1 MNKTWKR
8 QVFRHTA
15 LYTAILMFSHT
26 GGGGGAQAQTQT
38 QTHKYAIVMNGQNL
52 PEVKWGQDYKKLAQK
67 SNERQ
72 FTHTTNFHI
81 KKNVTLSFNNIDE
94 VVAEKKDVVVFGT
107 ATYLPPYGKVSG
119 FDADKLKKRGD
130 ALGWI
135 KTTKPGLVGY
145 SYEGVTCQN
154 NYNNASS
161 GCPELIY
168 KTQFSF
174 GQQGLKKKTTG
185 GLDIAED
192 KSRDNS
198 PIYKLQD
205 YPGLGVSF
213 NLSSESLV
221 KSIKY
226 NKIISSFSE
235 GVTQQNGTQNQHK
248 DKNLV
253 YTTGDYQYKNKYS
266 SRYVGQNEHSA
277 IAFYL
282 NAKLH
287 LLDKKNIKN
296 IAQGKTVNLGT
307 LKSYVEPTAE
317 WKNKRQNYFQ
327 GNWTFEDKGTVSVKL
342 KLPEVKAGRCVN
354 KNNPNPNAK
363 APSPALTAPAL
374 WFGPVQNGKVQMYSA
389 SVSTYP
395 DSSSSQIFLQN
406 LSRKDDTSKPG
417 RYSLKP
423 LSTSEIKSK
432 EPNFTGR
439 QTIIRLDGRVQQIK
453 LGQSNNEVVGFNGNS
468 NNATFGIVSE
478 GSFMPDTSEW
488 KKVLLPWT
496 VRVFADDSK
505 FKEFNKEEKDNKPKY
520 SQKYRSRDNGKRER
534 NLGDIVNS
542 PIVAVGGYLATS
554 ANDGMVHIFKKGNG
568 GDERNYS
575 LKLSYIPGTMPRKDI
590 ENKDST
596 LAKELRAFAEKGYV
610 GDRYGV
616 DGGFVLRQVNLNGKD
631 HVFMFGAMGFGGR
644 GAYALDLTK
653 ADGSDPTKASLFDVK
668 DNGNNGNNGNNRVE
682 LGYTVGTPQI
692 GKTHN
697 GKYAAFLASGY
708 ATKKIDDPTNKTALY
723 VYDLENNG
731 NLIKKIEVKDGKGG
745 LSSPTLVDKDLDG
758 TVDIAYA
765 GDRGGKMYRFDLSG
779 QSPDQWTVRP
789 IFEGTKPIT
798 SAPAISQLKDKRVV
812 IFGTGSDL
820 SEEDVDNMEE
830 QYIYGIFDDDTAT
843 TGTVNFSGSGGGLL
857 EQVLSRD
864 NDNKTL
870 FLTDYKRS
878 DGSGSKG
885 WVVKLKDGQRVTV
898 KPTVVLRTAFV
909 TIRKYNDGGCGAE
922 TAILGIN
929 TADGGKLTKKSA
941 RPIVPDANKDVAQYS
956 GHKQTTKG
964 KSIPIGCMQKGNEI
978 VCPNGYV
985 YDKPVN
991 VRYLDEKKTD
1001 GFSTTADGDAGGSG
1015 IDPAGKR
1022 SGKNNRCFS
1031 QKGVRTLLMNDLDS
1045 LDITGP
1051 TCGMKR
1057 ISWREVFY

>member
-1 MNKTWKR
+1 MN
-8 QVFRHTA
+8 A
-15 LYTAILMFSHT
+15 
-26 GGGGGAQAQTQT
+26 
-38 QTHKYAIVMNGQNL
+38 QNL
-52 PEVKWGQDYKKLAQK
+52 PEVKWGSQYQSLTHK
-67 SNERQ
+67 SNEREVI
-72 FTHTTNFHI
+72 HTSGFSWVKKHI
-81 KKNVTLSFNNIDE
+81 SFSFNNTDE
-94 VVAEKKDVVVFGT
+94 VVAEKKDAVVFGA

-119 FDADKLKKRGD
+119 FD
-130 ALGWI
+130 
-135 KTTKPGLVGY
+135 TTKLTERKNAVDQIGTTHPGLVGY
-145 SYEGVTCQN
+145 SYEGSTC
-154 NYNNASS
+154 SS
-161 GCPELIY
+161 GGCPTVAY
-168 KTQFSF
+168 RTQFTF
-174 GQQGLKKKTTG
+174 GNSSLAKKTNGG
-185 GLDIAED
+185 GLDIYED

-198 PIYKLQD
+198 PIYKLKD
-205 YPGLGVSF
+205 HPWLGVSF
-213 NLSSESLV
+213 NLGGESSFKPKRQGSLV
-221 KSIKY
+221 
-226 NKIISSFSE
+226 SSFSE
-235 GVTQQNGTQNQHK
+235 DVTQQNGADSQHK
-248 DKNLV
+248 GKNLV
-253 YTTGDYQYKNKYS
+253 YTTDDYKSQNNKNHQDKHHA
-266 SRYVGQNEHSA
+266 V
-277 IAFYL
+277 AFYL

-287 LLDKKNIKN
+287 LLDKKHITN
-296 IAQGKTVNLGT
+296 IAQVGTVDLGT
-307 LKSYVEPTAE
+307 LKTRIEPTEA
-317 WKNKRQNYFQ
+317 WKKQNNNFFS
-327 GNWTFEDKGTVSVKL
+327 GSWTYEEKGLVSVKL

-354 KNNPNPNAK
+354 KNNPNPN

-432 EPNFTGR
+432 EPTFTGR
-439 QTIIRLDGRVQQIK
+439 QTVIRLDSGVQQIK
-453 LGQSNNEVVGFNGNS
+453 LGKNNNEVTGFNGNS

-496 VRVFADDSK
+496 VRGSADDNR
-505 FKEFNKEEKDNKPKY
+505 FKSINQESSQY
-520 SQKYRSRDNGKRER
+520 SQRYRIRDNNSNR

-542 PIVAVGGYLATS
+542 PIVAVGEYLATS
-554 ANDGMVHIFKKGNG
+554 ANDGMVHIFKKNG
-568 GDERNYS
+568 GGDDRNYS

-616 DGGFVLRQVNLNGKD
+616 DGGFVLRQVERDGKTR
-631 HVFMFGAMGFGGR
+631 VFMFGAMGFGGR

-653 ADGSDPTKASLFDVK
+653 AENGNPTAVSLFDVK
-668 DNGNNGNNGNNRVE
+668 HDNSGNNSNNSNNSVQ

-708 ATKKIDDPTNKTALY
+708 ATKTIDDQQNKTALY
-723 VYDLENNG
+723 VYDLESNNG
-731 NLIKKIEVKDGKGG
+731 TPIATINVPDGKGG

-779 QSPDQWTVRP
+779 NNPNSWTVRT

-820 SEEDVDNMEE
+820 SEEDVDNKDI
-830 QYIYGIFDDDTAT
+830 QHVYGIFDNDTDTSVAKD
-843 TGTVNFSGSGGGLL
+843 GQGNGLL
-857 EQVLSRD
+857 EQVLKKD
-864 NDNKTL
+864 GNTL
-870 FLTDYKRS
+870 FLSDYKRS
-878 DGSGSKG
+878 NGSGDKG
-885 WVVKLKDGQRVTV
+885 WVVKLEAGQRVTV

-909 TIRKYNDGGCGAE
+909 TIRKYTTDGCGAE

-941 RPIVPDANKDVAQYS
+941 RPIVPEANTAVAQYS
-956 GHKQTTKG
+956 GHKKTSSG
-964 KSIPIGCMQKGNEI
+964 KSIPIGCMEKNGGT

-1015 IDPAGKR
+1015 IDPDGKR

-1057 ISWREVFY
+1057 ISWREIFY

>member
-1 MNKTWKR
+1 TR
-8 QVFRHTA
+8 Q
-15 LYTAILMFSHT
+15 
-26 GGGGGAQAQTQT
+26 
-38 QTHKYAIVMNGQNL
+38 YAIIMNEGNQ
-52 PEVKWGQDYKKLAQK
+52 PEVQWNGSYSIKDKDRKREY
-67 SNERQ
+67 
-72 FTHTTNFHI
+72 THHNHSRGGSS
-81 KKNVTLSFNNIDE
+81 VSFNNSDE
-94 VVAEKKDVVVFGT
+94 LVSQQSGTAVFGT

-119 FDADKLKKRGD
+119 FDADGLNKRGN
-130 ALGWI
+130 AAGWI
-135 KTTKPGLVGY
+135 RTTRIALAGY
-145 SYEGVTCQN
+145 SYEGVVCRSGT
-154 NYNNASS
+154 
-161 GCPELIY
+161 GCPKLVY
-168 KTQFSF
+168 KTRFSF
-174 GQQGLKKKTTG
+174 DNPDLVKNAGR
-185 GLDIAED
+185 LDRHTD
-192 KSRDNS
+192 PSRENS
-198 PIYKLQD
+198 PIYKLKD
-205 YPGLGVSF
+205 YPWLGVSF
-213 NLSSESLV
+213 NLGAEGTTKDGKTINKLV
-221 KSIKY
+221 
-226 NKIISSFSE
+226 SSFDEKNSS
-235 GVTQQNGTQNQHK
+235 NN
-248 DKNLV
+248 NLV
-253 YTTGDYQYKNKYS
+253 YTTEGRDISLGDWQREKTAMAY
-266 SRYVGQNEHSA
+266 
-277 IAFYL
+277 YL

-287 LLDKKNIKN
+287 LLDKKGIKDITN
-296 IAQGKTVNLGT
+296 KTVQLGVLRPSIDVRLQRNT
-307 LKSYVEPTAE
+307 GLAGLLNFWASWDIKDNGQIP
-317 WKNKRQNYFQ
+317 
-327 GNWTFEDKGTVSVKL
+327 VKL
-342 KLPEVKAGRCVN
+342 GLPEVKAGRCIN
-354 KNNPNPNAK
+354 KANPNPK
-363 APSPALTAPAL
+363 AQALSPALTAPAL
-374 WFGPVQNGKVQMYSA
+374 WFGAGQDGKAEMYSA

-395 DSSSSQIFLQN
+395 DSSSSRIFLQN
-406 LSRKDDTSKPG
+406 LKRNNDPNKPG
-417 RYSLKP
+417 RYSLAD
-423 LSTSEIKSK
+423 LSASDIQSK
-432 EPNFTGR
+432 EPSFTSR
-439 QTIIRLDGRVQQIK
+439 QTIIRLDGGVHEIK
-453 LGQSNNEVVGFNGNS
+453 LDRSNEATGLNGNDGK
-468 NNATFGIVSE
+468 NDTFGIVSE

-496 VRVFADDSK
+496 VRASNDDGQ
-505 FKEFNKEEKDNKPKY
+505 FNTFNKEENNGKPKY
-520 SQKYRSRDNGKRER
+520 SQKYRSRDSSKHER

-568 GDERNYS
+568 VDERNYS
-575 LKLSYIPGTMPRKDI
+575 LKLSYIPGTMPRQYFD
-590 ENKDST
+590 NDTSALKDST

-616 DGGFVLRQVNLNGKD
+616 DGGFVLRQVERNGKD

-653 ADGSDPTKASLFDVK
+653 ADGNDPTKASLFDVK
-668 DNGNNGNNGNNRVE
+668 DNGNNGNNRVE

-708 ATKKIDDPTNKTALY
+708 ATKEINSTENQTALY
-723 VYDLENNG
+723 VYDLESNNG
-731 NLIKKIEVKDGKGG
+731 TPIATINVPDGKGG

-765 GDRGGKMYRFDLSG
+765 GDRGGSMYRFDLSG
-779 QSPDQWTVRP
+779 NNPTSWSARA
-789 IFEGTKPIT
+789 IFSGNKPIT

-820 SEEDVDNMEE
+820 SEDDVLSTSE
-830 QYIYGIFDDDTAT
+830 QYIYGIFDDDTAASNVDVKLK
-843 TGTVNFSGSGGGLL
+843 GLGGGLL
-857 EQVLSRD
+857 EQVLEQKD
-864 NDNKTL
+864 KTL

-878 DGSGSKG
+878 DGSGNKG

-909 TIRKYNDGGCGAE
+909 TIHKYTGTDKCGAE

-941 RPIVPDANKDVAQYS
+941 RPIVPKANQAVAQYS
-956 GHKQTTKG
+956 GHKKTANG
-964 KSIPIGCMQKGNEI
+964 KSIPIGCMQKGNET

-1022 SGKNNRCFS
+1022 AGKNNRCFS

-1057 ISWREVFY
+1057 ISWREVFF

>member
-1 MNKTWKR
+1 MNKTLKR
-8 QVFRHTA
+8 RVFRHTA
-15 LYTAILMFSHT
+15 LYAAILMFSHT
-26 GGGGGAQAQTQT
+26 GGGGGAQAQT
-38 QTHKYAIVMNGQNL
+38 HKYAIIMNEGNKLEVKQNGQYSTI
-52 PEVKWGQDYKKLAQK
+52 KDKDR
-67 SNERQ
+67 EREYTYHQ
-72 FTHTTNFHI
+72 NTGGGGS
-81 KKNVTLSFNNIDE
+81 VSFNNSDE
-94 VVAEKKDVVVFGT
+94 LVSQQSGTAVFGT

-119 FDADKLKKRGD
+119 FDADGLEKRNN
-130 ALGWI
+130 AAGWI
-135 KTTKPGLVGY
+135 RTTRIALAGY
-145 SYEGVTCQN
+145 SYANVICR
-154 NYNNASS
+154 SS
-161 GCPELIY
+161 TGCPQLVY
-168 KTQFSF
+168 KTRFSF
-174 GQQGLKKKTTG
+174 GHSGLSKKKTDG
-185 GLDIAED
+185 RLDIYED
-192 KSRDNS
+192 KSRDGS
-198 PIYKLQD
+198 PIYKLKD
-205 YPGLGVSF
+205 YPWLGVSF
-213 NLSSESLV
+213 NLGSKNTVKNSQSSSSL
-221 KSIKY
+221 
-226 NKIISSFSE
+226 ISSFSE
-235 GVTQQNGTQNQHK
+235 DNNNQTIVSTTESHPISLG
-248 DKNLV
+248 DGQREHTAVV
-253 YTTGDYQYKNKYS
+253 Y
-266 SRYVGQNEHSA
+266 
-277 IAFYL
+277 YL

-287 LLDKKNIKN
+287 LLDKKQIQNITD
-296 IAQGKTVNLGT
+296 KTVQLGV
-307 LKSYVEPTAE
+307 LKPSIDV
-317 WKNKRQNYFQ
+317 RQQ
-327 GNWTFEDKGTVSVKL
+327 KGANWLSFWAKWDIKDTGQILVKL
-342 KLPEVKAGRCVN
+342 GLTQVKAGRCIN
-354 KNNPNPNAK
+354 KDNPNPKSK

-395 DSSSSQIFLQN
+395 DSSSSRIFLQN
-406 LSRKDDTSKPG
+406 LKRKDDPNKPG
-417 RYSLKP
+417 RHSLEP
-423 LSTSEIKSK
+423 LNDTQIKSK
-432 EPNFTGR
+432 EPSFTGR
-439 QTIIRLDGRVQQIK
+439 QTVIRLDKGVHQIK
-453 LGQSNNEVVGFNGNS
+453 LKGNEVEGFKGNNS
-468 NNATFGIVSE
+468 NDTFGIVSE
-478 GSFMPDTSEW
+478 GSFMPDASEW

-496 VRVFADDSK
+496 VRASNDDNQ
-505 FKEFNKEEKDNKPKY
+505 FKTFNQEEKDNKPKY
-520 SQKYRSRDNGKRER
+520 SQKYRSRDNSKHER
-534 NLGDIVNS
+534 DLGDIVNS

-554 ANDGMVHIFKKGNG
+554 ANDGMVHIFKKNG
-568 GDERNYS
+568 GGDDRNYS

-590 ENKDST
+590 QSQDST

-616 DGGFVLRQVNLNGKD
+616 DGGFVLRQVELSGQK

-653 ADGSDPTKASLFDVK
+653 ADGNDPTKASLFDVK
-668 DNGNNGNNGNNRVE
+668 DNGNNGNNGNNSVQ

-708 ATKKIDDPTNKTALY
+708 ATKTIDDQQNKTALY
-723 VYDLENNG
+723 VYDLESSG
-731 NLIKKIEVKDGKGG
+731 TLIKKIDVPGGKGG

-765 GDRGGKMYRFDLSG
+765 GDRGGKMYRFDLSS

-820 SEEDVDNMEE
+820 SEDDVNSQEI
-830 QYIYGIFDDDTAT
+830 QHVYGIFDNDTN
-843 TGTVNFSGSGGGLL
+843 TGVAKDGQGNGLL
-857 EQVLSRD
+857 EQVLSEED
-864 NDNKTL
+864 KTL

-878 DGSGSKG
+878 NGSGSKG
-885 WVVKLKDGQRVTV
+885 WMVKLQPGQRVTV

-909 TIRKYNDGGCGAE
+909 TIRKYKDNGCGAE

-941 RPIVPDANKDVAQYS
+941 RPIVPAANSKVAQYS
-956 GHKQTTKG
+956 GHKQTAKG
-964 KSIPIGCMQKGNEI
+964 KSIPIGCMEKDNGI